1 MFPRFN
7 SKFLALCLALI
18 FPIAA
23 SANDEPLWIDVRS
36 ATEYSQ
42 GHVEQALH
50 IPYTEIGEGITELG
64 ADKDAVIYLYCRSG
78 RRSGIAKDTLD
89 SLGFTQVLNV
99 GGLEDAM
106 KKSGQEPNY

>member
-1 MFPRFN
+1 MFPQFN

-23 SANDEPLWIDVRS
+23 SANEPLWIDVRS

-42 GHVEQALH
+42 QHVEQALN
-50 IPYTEIGEGITELG
+50 IPYTEISEGIAELG
-64 ADKDAVIYLYCRSG
+64 TDKDAVIYLYCRSG

-106 KKSGQEPNY
+106 KKSGQEPNH